1 MQRFRLFTELGSSD
15 AESPAR
21 EHTAVH
27 EALTAGDAEGAADG
41 MRQHIENAKARALKD
56 RQAVSSG

>member
-21 EHTAVH
+21 EQTAVH
-27 EALTAGDAEGAADG
+27 EALTAGDAEGTADRL
-41 MRQHIENAKARALKD
+41 RQHIENTKARALKD
-56 RQAVSSG
+56 RQAVLSG